1 MQEHLIPQDI
11 VNYKFHIVG
20 NLDLKQFGEVG
31 LGVIIGFSLFYSNV
45 IFFIKWPLIIT
56 SVTTGL
62 VAAFVP
68 IADRPLS
75 HWLKTFA
82 LVIYQ
87 PTKFYWKKTLH
98 IPDYFLFEP
107 RDKNIVA
114 NVDEINYTPIRHL
127 KMQQYLTSLNEND
140 SSNNDSSLEIFN
152 KEKIKNVLKEFEGT
166 KISNKLEIK
175 KRIERPNLSIKQ
187 IRTRQLQTAVSVSN
201 KINLGIIEDLNINLM
216 NLTKKNKQTPSL
228 ISFVKNIPSQKPI
241 SDNQTI
247 NSNNK
252 ITSPIPNQP
261 VATNQINPLNL
272 NKIPSPAN
280 IAQSPTLLI
289 NEKKKGGFFSNIF
302 KKKKSR
308 NKVVNQIAKPTQKAI
323 SSATNLDNLNIKNN
337 ISTPSASLIK
347 TVNPQFISNSKAQPS
362 TINHT
367 DSNNSPFQKEV
378 IVKKQIIAN
387 HNNDQ
392 ISSSTMIKSPS
403 FSKTTD
409 NTLSNYKNKKIINYQ
424 KLSQNNMSINNQPT
438 NTNFTSKINLI
449 PTQTNPDGSASIEP
463 KLPVNQPIVK
473 TNQTINSNNKITSP
487 IPNQPV
493 ATNQINPLN
502 LNKIPSPANI
512 AQSPTLLINEKKKGG
527 FFSNI
532 FKKKKSRNKVVNQIA
547 KPTQK
552 AISSATNLD
561 NLNIKNNIST
571 PSASLIKT
579 VNPQF
584 ISNSKAQPSTI
595 NHTDSNNS
603 PFQKEVINP
612 VSNQPIPT
620 NKINQPSLNKIPS
633 PTNTAQSPALPIT
646 FPTKITQPNRI
657 GGVVLN
663 SQRKIVNNAIVKII
677 NTKTKFVKSIL
688 KTNSFGVFLTN
699 YNLENGQ
706 YTIIASA
713 LNHNFTETTINLEG
727 KVVDPISI
735 IAI

>member
-378 IVKKQIIAN
+378 I
-387 HNNDQ
+387 
-392 ISSSTMIKSPS
+392 
-403 FSKTTD
+403 
-409 NTLSNYKNKKIINYQ
+409 
-424 KLSQNNMSINNQPT
+424 
-438 NTNFTSKINLI
+438 
-449 PTQTNPDGSASIEP
+449 
-463 KLPVNQPIVK
+463 
-473 TNQTINSNNKITSP
+473 
-487 IPNQPV
+487 
-493 ATNQINPLN
+493 
-502 LNKIPSPANI
+502 
-512 AQSPTLLINEKKKGG
+512 
-527 FFSNI
+527 
-532 FKKKKSRNKVVNQIA
+532 
-547 KPTQK
+547 
-552 AISSATNLD
+552 
-561 NLNIKNNIST
+561 
-571 PSASLIKT
+571 
-579 VNPQF
+579 
-584 ISNSKAQPSTI
+584 
-595 NHTDSNNS
+595 
-603 PFQKEVINP
+603 NP